1 MNPHIMTQVAHEMR
15 QKCRIGRFRPEV
27 KRLRGGAGRAGQE
40 GRIRRK
46 KRAAGRS
53 GRENS
58 RLRAEVQES
67 K

>member
-1 MNPHIMTQVAHEMR
+1 ML
-15 QKCRIGRFRPEV
+15 QKCRIARIRPRI
-27 KRLRGGAGRAGQE
+27 KQLRGGAGRAGQQ
-40 GRIRRK
+40 GRIRGQ

-67 K
+67 M

>member
-1 MNPHIMTQVAHEMR
+1 MR
-15 QKCRIGRFRPEV
+15 QKCRIGRFRRAI
-27 KRLRGGAGRAGQE
+27 KRLRGEAGRAGQQGP
-40 GRIRRK
+40 GRGQ